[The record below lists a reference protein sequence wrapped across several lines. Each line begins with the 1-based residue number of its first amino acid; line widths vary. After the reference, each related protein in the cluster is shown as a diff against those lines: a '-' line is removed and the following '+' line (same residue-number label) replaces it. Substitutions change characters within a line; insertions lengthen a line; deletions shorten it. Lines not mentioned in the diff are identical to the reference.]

1 MPGSE
6 CPVGDW
12 LSLKLPY
19 RTGQLEIGH
28 GLRWLLE
35 PFAFES
41 TLNAFEMRVRPGS
54 EQLLNTGQQLAVGHG
69 MAFVSKTC
77 AGLTAAPGQVV
88 RARRIAN
95 NRNPARDSSLYSGA
109 VIPAGSF
116 ETKQ

>member
-1 MPGSE
+1 MSGSE

-19 RTGQLEIGH
+19 RTGQLKIGH

-88 RARRIAN
+88 RGL
-95 NRNPARDSSLYSGA
+95 PHC
-109 VIPAGSF
+109 
-116 ETKQ
+116 KQ

>member
-41 TLNAFEMRVRPGS
+41 TLNAFETRVRPGS
-54 EQLLNTGQQLAVGHG
+54 EQLLNTGQQLAEG
-69 MAFVSKTC
+69 MKLLSF
-77 AGLTAAPGQVV
+77 
-88 RARRIAN
+88 RR
-95 NRNPARDSSLYSGA
+95 PARGYSRAGPGCSLAALHTIETRRGIPRCIPGRSS
-109 VIPAGSF
+109 PAGSF
-116 ETKQ
+116 DTKQ